1 MRHTIY
7 VLIAAALLTAS
18 AAAQQKPSRAVVQ
31 VKPTASADTPAPQV
45 KDLTNDEVIQMVQ
58 GGLGESVV
66 IAAIRNAKATAF
78 DVAPMTLLMLKK
90 SGVSDAI
97 VSVMID
103 PKAATAA
110 TSPGVA
116 GSPLMM
122 MPNADT
128 RARIDSPTASPEI
141 PRESGIYWDR
151 GRDGAHDLVG
161 LEPTVFSAG
170 KTGGFLTSA
179 LTYGIKKIQIKAVT
193 RGSSAVLH
201 IDEPSPTFYFY
212 FENKTTGLGGGGFAG
227 WLSGAT
233 SPNEFVLARMISKK
247 NERQLIVGEANFL
260 GGSSGTRSKDT
271 EDIKI
276 DRLSGGIYRVRPLH
290 PLELGEY
297 CFFYAGGISALATP
311 GQPGGAS
318 GGRLFDFG
326 IYEGK

>member
-1 MRHTIY
+1 MRPMIF
-7 VLIAAALLTAS
+7 VLFAAALLNGS
-18 AAAQQKPSRAVVQ
+18 AAAQQKPPRAAVP
-31 VKPTASADTPAPQV
+31 VKPAPAADTAGPQV
-45 KDLTNDEVIQMVQ
+45 KGLTNDDVIQMVQ

-78 DVAPMTLLMLKK
+78 EVAPMTLLMLKK
-90 SGVSDAI
+90 SGVSDSI
-97 VSVMID
+97 VSAMID
-103 PKAATAA
+103 PKAVTAVAAPVVA
-110 TSPGVA
+110 TSP
-116 GSPLMM
+116 LMS
-122 MPNADT
+122 MPNVDT
-128 RARIDSPTASPEI
+128 RARIDSPSASPEI
-141 PRESGIYWDR
+141 PREAGIYWDR
-151 GRDGAHDLVG
+151 GREGAHNLVV

-170 KTGGFLTSA
+170 KSGGFLTSA

-193 RGSSAVLH
+193 RGGSAVLH

-212 FENKTTGLGGGGFAG
+212 FENKTAGLGGGGLAG

-276 DRLSGGIYRVRPLH
+276 DRLAGGVYRVRPLR

-297 CFFYAGGISALATP
+297 CFFYAGGISALAAP

-318 GGRLFDFG
+318 AGRLFDFG